1 MVGFRNVLV
10 HGYDT
15 VDLAVVEDV
24 LRNRL
29 GDLLEFARIVRER
42 LPGV

>member
-15 VDLAVVEDV
+15 VDLAAVEDV

-29 GDLLEFARIVRER
+29 SDLLEFAAVIRGRMPAV
-42 LPGV
+42 